1 MTSSNILLVEDDAS
15 VAKVIVSALDTE
27 EVNIECCDS
36 VGRRDEMLKAKDFDL
51 LITDVGLGDEDGLT
65 TLDAVN
71 VISPDMPIIV
81 ISARN
86 TLDTAV
92 RASETG
98 AFEYFPKPFDL
109 DELTEAVQQALSK
122 SKEV

>member
-1 MTSSNILLVEDDAS
+1 MQSKTIN
-15 VAKVIVSALDTE
+15 
-27 EVNIECCDS
+27 
-36 VGRRDEMLKAKDFDL
+36 
-51 LITDVGLGDEDGLT
+51 
-65 TLDAVN
+65 
-71 VISPDMPIIV
+71 PDIPVIV

-109 DELTEAVQQALSK
+109 DELTEAVQQALESSPRILVLHQIFMK
-122 SKEV
+122 KRCLLVGRSAPMQQVYRMIAQASQ

>member
-1 MTSSNILLVEDDAS
+1 MKILLVEDDAS
-15 VAKVIVSALDTE
+15 VAQVICSALDAE
-27 EVNIECCDS
+27 GMNVESCSS
-36 VGRRDEMLKAKDFDL
+36 VDERNQHLSLNVYDL
-51 LITDVGLGDEDGLT
+51 LITDVGLGEADGLE
-65 TLDAVN
+65 TLDAVKAIN
-71 VISPDMPIIV
+71 PEMPIIV

-109 DELTEAVQQALSK
+109 DELIEVVQQAINK
-122 SKEV
+122 KPDQ